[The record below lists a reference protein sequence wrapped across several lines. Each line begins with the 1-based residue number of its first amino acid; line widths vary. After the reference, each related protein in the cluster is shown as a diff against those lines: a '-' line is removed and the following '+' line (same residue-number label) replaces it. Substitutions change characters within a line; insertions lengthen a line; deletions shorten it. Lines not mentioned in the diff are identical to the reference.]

1 MNSAIANWVA
11 KLTARLKAWPDGLFA
26 VGPLTVSK
34 SPPELEVMEKTFTEV
49 KPGGKGCPT
58 NCTARHRVAIII
70 PFRDRPKHL
79 QTLLYNLHP
88 MLLRQQIDYQIFV
101 IEQKGENLFRIL
113 RFFDYPSKPS
123 SEITW
128 FFLYM
133 IIYYLSKYVEI
144 NIV

>member
-1 MNSAIANWVA
+1 MNSAIANWVS
-11 KLTARLKAWPDGLFA
+11 KLTARLKTWPDGLFA

-101 IEQKGENLFRIL
+101 IEQKGENLFRIF
-113 RFFDYPSKPS
+113 RFFPDYPSKPS
-123 SEITW
+123 SEIMW

-133 IIYYLSKYVEI
+133 IIYYLSKCVEI
-144 NIV
+144 I